1 MVGIVPGQP
10 LAVLHAAV
18 DVAEAFGA
26 RLICVYVD
34 ITSYLAEDPEEDAP
48 ADDAEAISAG
58 LRKHL
63 AANLKNAGIRWSF
76 LTLTGNP
83 AHAIGRLAESA
94 GASTI
99 VVGSRA
105 RRLGVRLE
113 HLLVG
118 SVAVELTQRQHRPVL
133 IIPLPRSPGNR
144 PPT

>member
-1 MVGIVPGQP
+1 MRRRKPWSSVLRV
-10 LAVLHAAV
+10 LAVPVGTDHRFL
-18 DVAEAFGA
+18 
-26 RLICVYVD
+26 R
-34 ITSYLAEDPEEDAP
+34 AEDPEEDAP

-83 AHAIGRLAESA
+83 ANAIGRLAESA

-105 RRLGVRLE
+105 RRLGVRLK

-144 PPT
+144 PHT